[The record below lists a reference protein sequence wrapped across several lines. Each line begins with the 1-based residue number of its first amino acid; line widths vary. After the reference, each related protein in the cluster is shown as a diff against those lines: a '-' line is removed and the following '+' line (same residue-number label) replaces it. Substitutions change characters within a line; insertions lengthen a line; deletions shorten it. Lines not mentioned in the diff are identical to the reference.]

1 MKNSVAKD
9 IKMFSRLA
17 GLTLVILF
25 GMGNVAY
32 SNEASDSG
40 SDDTSKSCED
50 GATNMAE
57 IYQCLDK
64 QRALNLTNVFDE
76 LSERLLSA
84 GLSDKLQ
91 FLQSSQNAWTAD
103 TKLYCHTLLQIARP
117 KWGPYAQDI
126 QNNCRTELT
135 NRRIQDLSLLL
146 GALVE
151 ENFEYWK

>member
-1 MKNSVAKD
+1 M
-9 IKMFSRLA
+9 ISRLA
-17 GLTLVILF
+17 GLTLVLLF
-25 GMGNVAY
+25 GMGNIAY
-32 SNEASDSG
+32 SNEASGTG
-40 SDDTSKSCED
+40 SNDTSKSCED

-57 IYQCLDK
+57 IYECLDK
-64 QRALNLTNVFDE
+64 KRNAQLTHVFNE
-76 LSERLLSA
+76 LSEQLLSV

>member
-1 MKNSVAKD
+1 M
-9 IKMFSRLA
+9 ISRLA
-17 GLTLVILF
+17 GLTLVLLF
-25 GMGNVAY
+25 GMGNIAY
-32 SNEASDSG
+32 SNEASGTG
-40 SDDTSKSCED
+40 SNDTSKSCED
-50 GATNMAE
+50 GATNMTE

-117 KWGPYAQDI
+117 KWGPYAQDL

-151 ENFEYWK
+151 DNFEYWK